1 MDILDLVTFSPCAT
15 KLIAHIFHP
24 KDRELKNGLI
34 NSYFDV
40 HILPHVY
47 HIIKCQN
54 CIFLYLPSGIK
65 RDKSMVDKLM

>member
-40 HILPHVY
+40 HTLP

-54 CIFLYLPSGIK
+54 RIFLYLPSGIK
-65 RDKSMVDKLM
+65 RDKTMNDKLM